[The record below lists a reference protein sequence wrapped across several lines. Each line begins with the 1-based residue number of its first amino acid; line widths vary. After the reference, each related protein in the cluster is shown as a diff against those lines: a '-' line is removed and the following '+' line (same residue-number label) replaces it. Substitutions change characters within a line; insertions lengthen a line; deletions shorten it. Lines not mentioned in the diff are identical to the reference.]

1 MTTTASS
8 SSSPSEA
15 AATVG
20 EKRKHDSVNE
30 KNSNKQKNV
39 ISTSTITITEGSAV
53 MIFPSNQESTVF
65 YNPVQVQNR
74 DLSIL
79 MITLYAERRS
89 IRTAVKK
96 RRKELNKRLQKKG
109 ITNEELQNQLKLY
122 EESLYAA
129 AASAASDDCDRSNG
143 DGDGDGD
150 GGRQLLIPNPNSN
163 SRIDNSNIDNT
174 SNNGISILDAL
185 AASGLRSIRYW
196 KEISGVKHITIN
208 DLEEAAVERAKDN
221 LRNNELDGIMLPD
234 NIERPYGICVN
245 HGDATHEMYLSRRS
259 QSLFHT
265 PKTAL
270 VMKQFRKQ
278 YDVIDLDPYGS
289 AAPFLDGAVQ
299 AVESGGL
306 LCITC
311 TDMAALGV
319 SR

>member
-30 KNSNKQKNV
+30 KNSNKQKTV

-150 GGRQLLIPNPNSN
+150 GGDS
-163 SRIDNSNIDNT
+163 
-174 SNNGISILDAL
+174 IS
-185 AASGLRSIRYW
+185 
-196 KEISGVKHITIN
+196 
-208 DLEEAAVERAKDN
+208 N
-221 LRNNELDGIMLPD
+221 LRNSRFPFGLVAKMRKAKCGEFCLENA
-234 NIERPYGICVN
+234 IER
-245 HGDATHEMYLSRRS
+245 YL
-259 QSLFHT
+259 
-265 PKTAL
+265 K
-270 VMKQFRKQ
+270 
-278 YDVIDLDPYGS
+278 D
-289 AAPFLDGAVQ
+289 
-299 AVESGGL
+299 
-306 LCITC
+306 
-311 TDMAALGV
+311 
-319 SR
+319 